1 MTDATQPDP
10 RRTLLDAPQS
20 RYQWAAIG
28 VTVML
33 CALDGFDV
41 LAVTYAAPGF
51 LQEWG
56 LSNAELGLALS
67 MGLVGMALGS
77 FFLAPLADVIGRRNM
92 IFACLLV
99 MAAGMTATAFCGS
112 LATLAGWRLVTG
124 LGIGAMI
131 SIIVP
136 LAAEYSNA
144 RRRDFAVGLM
154 AVGYPIGGT
163 FGGLAAAQLL
173 VAYDW
178 RAIFIFGGV
187 IAVVI
192 LPLVIRW
199 MPEPVGYL
207 IDNPKPDTLEK
218 VNRFLTR
225 CGHAPVNALPPPS
238 PRSGAV
244 PITEILGAG
253 NRGRTLHI
261 TALYSLAFTTIYFF
275 LTWSPKLVTDLGFSA
290 ATSTLVAVT
299 RDMVGIFGGLL
310 LGWAA
315 HYLGLKRLVV
325 PVVAG
330 MGLALILFGRLPAD
344 IVQLRGAAALAGLC
358 LYGSAVGLYAVLA
371 RSFDTHVRATGT
383 GFVIGMGRIAS
394 AIAPLLGGYLFSI
407 GWDRAEVTS
416 ALGMG
421 AIVAALLLVLFP
433 VRPIGVH

>member
-1 MTDATQPDP
+1 MSESIPADP

-41 LAVTYAAPGF
+41 LAVTYAGPGF

-77 FFLAPLADVIGRRNM
+77 FLLAPLADVIGRRNM
-92 IFACLLV
+92 IFACLIV
-99 MAAGMTATAFCGS
+99 MAGGMTATAFTGS
-112 LATLAGWRLVTG
+112 LAGLSAWRLVTG

-131 SIIVP
+131 CIIAP

-163 FGGLAAAQLL
+163 LGGLAAARLL
-173 VAYDW
+173 ALYDW
-178 RAIFIFGGV
+178 RAVFIFGGV
-187 IAVVI
+187 AAVLM
-192 LPLVIRW
+192 LPLVMRW

-207 IDNPKPDTLEK
+207 IDNPRRDALVR
-218 VNRFLTR
+218 VNRFLAR
-225 CGHAPVNALPPPS
+225 CGHPAVDALPPPT

-244 PITEILGAG
+244 PFVEIFGAG
-253 NRGRTLHI
+253 NLGGTLQV
-261 TALYSLAFTTIYFF
+261 TAIYSLAFTTSYFF
-275 LTWSPKLVTDLGFSA
+275 LTWTPKLVADLGFSA
-290 ATSTLVAVT
+290 ATSATVAVT

-325 PVVAG
+325 LAVAG

-344 IVQLRGAAALAGLC
+344 IALLRWAAALAGLC
-358 LYGSAVGLYAVLA
+358 LYGSAIGLYAVLA

-383 GFVIGMGRIAS
+383 GFVIGVGRICS

-407 GWDRAEVTS
+407 GWDRGAVTT
-416 ALGMG
+416 AMAAG
-421 AIVAALLLVLFP
+421 AIVAAVLLIAFR